1 MRRVAAGLACVV
13 AIGVSGCGGG
23 GGANVDTPKPAPA
36 PQVSIGAAAD
46 DSSRAPSGVV
56 HAHRVE
62 VRNTGNASARS
73 VVISV
78 SPDAQ
83 ALQLPLSCE
92 SAGCVQRSD
101 GGVEISEIAAGS
113 VVVLRQSLRIKP
125 GYRGAVRNDWQATI
139 TGSSATWR
147 QELTA
152 YVADVAVTVGNPTGT
167 AQTRSYEVAL
177 HNHGPDEAAAVSWDL
192 LTLPGQVW
200 RIAGCT
206 ASAGA
211 TCPATLGE
219 AMKLPRLPAGSTVTL
234 QVQVEEPADS
244 RLNGIV
250 SRADAF
256 GDPDPNNNQAE
267 SERPAATH
275 LAMTDLEGRHYR
287 LSYGVTAPLRA
298 TNADIDY
305 RVPYA
310 VDVTGTGFLGES
322 GSIDPPWSRGLMN
335 FLGPVMVLG
344 LDIGGMRRPH
354 IAPRKLVTQLTELEG
369 FGFNVLGSRAD
380 ASGKPLNAYIGSA
393 RFKEGVLQLC
403 VPDTPTPF
411 DQCPAARLN
420 RFEAAMVGDEVE
432 LVSRDKAVRL
442 RAARSADG
450 PILISSTRDVV
461 TGASEFWIG
470 VPEASRSSFRSS
482 TLSEA
487 TFESMSGQSTA
498 VLAGI
503 DRDGNNHPRVQASGT
518 VLPNTVLLRLSS
530 TGMLGIC
537 GLEAQLSATAQ
548 PGLFQGELHADWLP
562 GGLADGQFVK
572 GRPCFAGQ
580 GHHAQ
585 TVDFAVFLGAQGG
598 ELMGRWMFA
607 VNN

>member
-1 MRRVAAGLACVV
+1 MKSVMAGLAC
-13 AIGVSGCGGG
+13 ALAMGLSACGGG
-23 GGANVDTPKPAPA
+23 GGPHTTEPGPA
-36 PQVSIGAAAD
+36 PQLRISAAAD
-46 DSSRAPSGVV
+46 DSARAPSGVV
-56 HAHRVE
+56 HVHRVE
-62 VRNTGNASARS
+62 LRNMGNASARA
-73 VVISV
+73 VVV
-78 SPDAQ
+78 SSNPDAQ

-92 SAGCVQRSD
+92 SAVCVQRSD
-101 GGVEISEIAAGS
+101 GGVEIAEIAAGS
-113 VVVLRQSLRIKP
+113 SVVLLQRLRIKP
-125 GYRGAVRNDWQATI
+125 GHRGAVRNDWQATV

-147 QELTA
+147 QELTG

-167 AQTRSYEVAL
+167 APARSYEVAL

-206 ASAGA
+206 ASAGT

-219 AMKLPRLPAGSTVTL
+219 AMKLARLPAGSTVTL

-267 SERPAATH
+267 SERPAAIH

-298 TNADIDY
+298 TNADTDY
-305 RVPYA
+305 RVAYA
-310 VDVTGTGFLGES
+310 VDVTGTGFLGEN
-322 GSIDPPWSRGLMN
+322 GSVDPPWSRGLMN

-344 LDIGGMRRPH
+344 LDIGGVRRPH
-354 IAPRKLVTQLTELEG
+354 IAPHKLVTQLSELEG

-380 ASGKPLNAYIGSA
+380 ASGKPLKAYIGSA

-403 VPDTPTPF
+403 LPDTPTPF
-411 DQCPAARLN
+411 EHCPAARLS
-420 RFEAAMVGDEVE
+420 RFEAAMVGDEIE

-450 PILISSTRDVV
+450 PILISSSRDAV
-461 TGASEFWIG
+461 TGASEFWVG

-487 TFESMSGQSTA
+487 TFESMSGHSTA

-503 DRDGNNHPRVQASGT
+503 DRDGNNSPRVRTSGA
-518 VLPNTVLLRLSS
+518 VPPNTVMLRLNS

-537 GLEAQLSATAQ
+537 GLEAQLSASAQ
-548 PGLFQGELHADWLP
+548 PGLFQGELRGDWLP
-562 GGLADGQFVK
+562 GSFADGQFVK
-572 GRPCFAGQ
+572 GRSCFAGQ
-580 GHHAQ
+580 IHHAQ

-598 ELMGRWMFA
+598 ALMGRWMFA